1 MPNNTHSTDPF
12 RPARPASGAPWLLM
26 AVIVLLAAA
35 AAAWWFWLRPARM
48 AASPL
53 KPPAVVSAPQA
64 VEPLPAAPEPTGPQN
79 LIEEPEAEQAT
90 PAAPLPVLAESD
102 GYFSD
107 ALTEL
112 LGKGRVGE
120 FLLTDGLVR
129 RAVATVDNLA
139 RDQAPARMWPVQPMP
154 GRFTVEGAQNNVQSI
169 APANASRYS
178 AALGFAEAVPM
189 EPLVALYRRSY
200 PLFQQA
206 YEELGYPGRYF
217 NDRLVNVLDHLL
229 QTPEPQA
236 PIAVQ
241 LTPVRTD
248 VPNTRPWVRYEFADP
263 KLEALSSGQKILLRM
278 GPDNRARAK
287 ALLRDLRGRVAKG
300 GAAGAA
306 G

>member
-1 MPNNTHSTDPF
+1 MPNPQVDPL
-12 RPARPASGAPWLLM
+12 RPAHPASGAPWLL
-26 AVIVLLAAA
+26 VTVLVCALAAG
-35 AAAWWFWLRPARM
+35 AAWWFWLRPERM

-64 VEPLPAAPEPTGPQN
+64 VEPEPAAVEPAGPQN
-79 LIEEPEAEQAT
+79 LIEAPEADDAAD
-90 PAAPLPVLAESD
+90 AAPLPVLAESD

-107 ALTEL
+107 ALAGL
-112 LGKGRVGE
+112 VGKGRMGE

-129 RAVATVDNLA
+129 RVVATVDNLA
-139 RDQAPARMWPVQPMP
+139 RGQAPARMWPVQPMQ
-154 GRFTVEGAQNNVQSI
+154 GRFTVDGAQNNVQSI

-189 EPLVALYRRSY
+189 APLVALYRRSY

-217 NDRLVNVLDHLL
+217 NDRLVGVLDHLL
-229 QTPEPQA
+229 QTPDLQA

-300 GAAGAA
+300 AGAQ
-306 G
+306 